1 MQNDPQ
7 NIRALVCLARLYNHR
22 AKADHETASG
32 YAKTVL
38 LLNPDEKAGWTAFLR
53 AENGVFGDE
62 WCDNHFGTIA
72 YLKAFLK
79 TNPDNVFALRAI
91 IENLLEDTRYNEA
104 VPYIERLREEA
115 NTYQYA
121 LYMGDV
127 MFQKGM
133 LQEALADYEQCFLI
147 QDSPR
152 LTDGLHSMAQ
162 LHEILEDSPAAI
174 HDRERIINCLKEEYH
189 TTSGEGINSQ
199 LREIERLKALIS

>member
-1 MQNDPQ
+1 M
-7 NIRALVCLARLYNHR
+7 
-22 AKADHETASG
+22 
-32 YAKTVL
+32 
-38 LLNPDEKAGWTAFLR
+38 
-53 AENGVFGDE
+53 
-62 WCDNHFGTIA
+62 
-72 YLKAFLK
+72 KAFLN

-104 VPYIERLREEA
+104 VPYIERLRAAA
-115 NTYQYA
+115 NTYQYE

-162 LHEILEDSPAAI
+162 LHEILEDYPAAI

-189 TTSGEGINSQ
+189 TTSGEGINIQ